1 MTMRSE
7 SQAIPGVTWSW
18 TQLGGLAGVIGVV
31 LFVIGIFMQGDVPQV
46 NDSAEEVRN
55 WFDENGQRYL
65 VADYLIGIAVIFGL
79 LPFLVTLRNF
89 FARAEGVMSFWPQLA
104 FLGGIFFLV
113 FGGTASTFKGTL
125 AVGVDQITDDSAV
138 MALMSADFYS
148 FGGVSIV
155 LALFFVA
162 TAVSILRTAAFAT
175 WLAWLSLALAIVG
188 VVGAASPLEG
198 DPDGILS
205 LLSFVTFI
213 GFGVVI
219 LVLGGSL
226 FMRKAPDV

>member
-1 MTMRSE
+1 
-7 SQAIPGVTWSW
+7 
-18 TQLGGLAGVIGVV
+18 
-31 LFVIGIFMQGDVPQV
+31 
-46 NDSAEEVRN
+46 
-55 WFDENGQRYL
+55 
-65 VADYLIGIAVIFGL
+65 
-79 LPFLVTLRNF
+79 
-89 FARAEGVMSFWPQLA
+89 
-104 FLGGIFFLV
+104 
-113 FGGTASTFKGTL
+113 
-125 AVGVDQITDDSAV
+125 